1 MSMTILI
8 ASAFLAQSAPT
19 AITVTGGV
27 DHIDVA
33 AEELV
38 SGHPQAAIEKIRAN
52 RALDRDDP
60 AALINLGAAYA
71 RLGDG
76 QAAND
81 CYRDVLV
88 SSVRYD
94 LELIDGRWMDSR
106 SAARLAMRTRGQ
118 GRVLALR

>member
-8 ASAFLAQSAPT
+8 ASAFLAQSLPT
-19 AITVTGGV
+19 AITVTAGT
-27 DHIDVA
+27 DRIDVA

-38 SGHPQAAIEKIRAN
+38 SGHPKAAIEKIRAN
-52 RALDRDDP
+52 RALGRDDP

-71 RLGDG
+71 RIGDG
-76 QAAND
+76 RAANN
-81 CYRDVLV
+81 CYRDALI
-88 SSVRYD
+88 SSVQYD

-106 SAARLAMRTRGQ
+106 GAARLAMRALGQ